1 MLSRAAPPLPPSPP
15 GRPLPARG
23 LSIVETMVGLV
34 IGMVVMAGAL
44 GMYVDNLSQS
54 RRLLAEARLTQDL
67 RAAADLIARDLRRAG
82 YWGHALQGTRAA
94 GAGMAQA
101 QNPYAAV
108 QASADAV
115 SYRFSRDTAE
125 NDLLDGAEQ
134 FGFRVELGALQ
145 MQTAEGVWQDVT
157 DVRSM
162 ILTNNGLVITSAET
176 DVPLGHLCPRTCLPG
191 TPDCPRTQLRTYTL
205 VLTGRS
211 VRDAAVVRQFTT
223 SVRVRNDRLEG
234 RCPA

>member
-1 MLSRAAPPLPPSPP
+1 
-15 GRPLPARG
+15 
-23 LSIVETMVGLV
+23 MVGLV

-94 GAGMAQA
+94 GAGTVQA
-101 QNPYAAV
+101 LNPYAAV
-108 QASADAV
+108 QATRDAMR
-115 SYRFSRDTAE
+115 YNFSRDAAE
-125 NDLLDGAEQ
+125 NDRLDEVEQ

-145 MQTAEGVWQDVT
+145 MQTAEGQWQDVT
-157 DVRSM
+157 DARSM
-162 ILTNNGLVITSAET
+162 ILTADGLVITASEV

-191 TPDCPRTQLRTYTL
+191 TADCPRTQLRSYTL

-211 VRDAAVVRQFTT
+211 VRDPAVQRRFTS
-223 SVRVRNDRLEG
+223 SVRVRNDRLDG

>member
-1 MLSRAAPPLPPSPP
+1 MLRAHPAPAAAA
-15 GRPLPARG
+15 GRRPARG

-44 GMYVDNLSQS
+44 GMYVDNLTQS

-82 YWGHALQGTRAA
+82 YWGNALSGTRAA
-94 GAGMAQA
+94 GGGTVQA
-101 QNPYAAV
+101 LNPYAAV
-108 QASADAV
+108 QAGSTAV
-115 SYRFSRDTAE
+115 SYNFSRDAAE
-125 NDLLDGAEQ
+125 NDQLDGAEQ

-145 MQTAEGVWQDVT
+145 MQTANGAWQDVT
-157 DVRSM
+157 DARSM
-162 ILTNNGLVITSAET
+162 ILTANGLVINASET

-211 VRDAAVVRQFTT
+211 VRDAAVVRQFTS
-223 SVRVRNDRLEG
+223 SVRVRNDRLDG
-234 RCPA
+234 RCPT